1 MSNRGWAISLLGA
14 GMLASAAY
22 LYFAYQAGCAGDL
35 KGGTLG
41 DPQQALH
48 YEGLSTG
55 PLLLALL
62 CFAALPIFASFKGA
76 AKRALASTAIFLIAF
91 VALILGGIQVEVTGV
106 QQCF

>member
-1 MSNRGWAISLLGA
+1 MSNRSWAISLLGV
-14 GMLASAAY
+14 GIFASAAS

-48 YEGLSTG
+48 YEGLSTESM
-55 PLLLALL
+55 LLTLF
-62 CFAALPIFASFKGA
+62 CFAALPILAPFKGT
-76 AKRALASTAIFLIAF
+76 AKRALASTAIFLIAL
-91 VALILGGIQVEVTGV
+91 VVLILGGIQAEITGV

>member
-1 MSNRGWAISLLGA
+1 MNRRGLAISLLSVA
-14 GMLASAAY
+14 MLASAAY

-41 DPQQALH
+41 DPQEALR

-55 PLLLALL
+55 PLFFALF
-62 CFAALPIFASFKGA
+62 CFAASPLVAPFGGI
-76 AKRALASTAIFLIAF
+76 AKRVLASAALFLVAL
-91 VALILGGIQVEVTGV
+91 VALIFGGIQVEIMGV